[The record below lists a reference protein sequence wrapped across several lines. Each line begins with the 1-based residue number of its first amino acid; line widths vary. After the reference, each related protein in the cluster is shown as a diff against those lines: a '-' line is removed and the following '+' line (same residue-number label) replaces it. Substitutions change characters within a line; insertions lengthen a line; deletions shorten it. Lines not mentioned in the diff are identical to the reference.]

1 MCTEYLPAYT
11 RVHLSEIKVCSVEKK
26 KESACNAGDAGNTGW
41 IPELQTS
48 PRGGNGNPLEYSC
61 LENPMNRRAQWTT
74 VPYGH
79 KESNTTEHAHTP
91 DMQTASDSA
100 NLRVRL
106 EYLQL

>member
-1 MCTEYLPAYT
+1 MDFRLID
-11 RVHLSEIKVCSVEKK
+11 HLSQCNQSLRWHSG
-26 KESACNAGDAGNTGW
+26 KEYIPANAGDARDTSVVPGLGKSTG
-41 IPELQTS
+41 E
-48 PRGGNGNPLEYSC
+48 GNGNPLEYSC